1 VHLLTSRFWITFA
14 VAVAASAGPA
24 RAEVVLPQSDDEV
37 IETLQAVVGSRAEER
52 KLRQQW
58 AADPGNAVVAAG
70 LARRYLEQAREQ
82 GEPRYAGRA
91 LAVLQAWPDP
101 DRAPDEVLMLMAT
114 VQQYLHDF
122 AASTQNLERLVKRSP
137 RHGQAW
143 LTLATIRRVQGR
155 YAESDRACSAL
166 AAIPAAAIY
175 AQACSAENQGLRGEF
190 NRARAGLQRLLDLP
204 QLPGDTRAWLFT
216 TVAETEAR
224 AGRAAE
230 AERAYRAALSAHGD
244 AYASLS
250 FADFLIERGRP
261 GDALKVLNK
270 LSRSD
275 AVLLRLAMAG
285 ARLKSATAAQ
295 DAREMRDRVA
305 QANLRPQAQT
315 LHAREQAMFAWVVE
329 EQPQRA
335 LELARINVATQ
346 REPIDVLL
354 LAQTARAAGQI
365 DAVRE
370 AERLRNQMG
379 LKDVRLD
386 ALL

>member
-1 VHLLTSRFWITFA
+1 MRPLIPELWFAFA
-14 VAVAASAGPA
+14 VAAIVVTGPA
-24 RAEVVLPQSDDEV
+24 RAEAVLPQRDDEV

-58 AADPGNAVVAAG
+58 AADPGNASVAAA

-101 DRAPDEVLMLMAT
+101 DRAPDEVLLLIAT

-122 AASTQNLERLVKRSP
+122 KASSENLERLVKRSP

-155 YAESDRACSAL
+155 YAESDQACTAL
-166 AAIPAAAIY
+166 AAVPAAAIY

-190 NRARAGLQRLLDLP
+190 ERARQGLQRLLALP
-204 QLPGDTRAWLFT
+204 QLPGETQAWLLT
-216 TVAETEAR
+216 TLAETEAR
-224 AGRAAE
+224 AGRGAE
-230 AERAYRAALSAHGD
+230 AERAYRSALNAHNDDYAA
-244 AYASLS
+244 LS

-261 GDALKVLNK
+261 TDALKVLK
-270 LSRSD
+270 KMPRTD
-275 AVLLRLAMAG
+275 AVVLRLAMAG
-285 ARLKSATAAQ
+285 ARLQSPGSAQ
-295 DAREMRDRVA
+295 DAKEMRDRVT

-329 EQPQRA
+329 GQPQRA
-335 LELARINVATQ
+335 LELARINVTTQ
-346 REPIDVLL
+346 REPIDILL
-354 LAQTARAAGQI
+354 LAQTARAAGQL
-365 DAVRE
+365 DAVHE
-370 AERLRNQMG
+370 AERLRDQMG
-379 LKDVRLD
+379 LKDARLD